1 MATILHE
8 PVLRAETV
16 ELLEP
21 AGRGLVVDCTVGT
34 GGHAAALLEAG
45 ADRVVGLDRDAEV
58 LPLARR
64 RLAAWKDRVDLVHA
78 DYRGLDDVLDRLGV
92 ERVDGA
98 LADLGCSSVQ
108 LEAEGRGFSFRR
120 DDPLDMRMD
129 RTAGPTLA
137 DLLAEATPEGLA
149 DVIFEY
155 GEERRSRPIARAIV
169 AAAAGAGIG
178 TTAELAAVVR
188 RAARYRG
195 RSRIDPATRTFQAL
209 RIWVNRELDGLDA
222 FLRVAA
228 KRLKAGARL
237 AVISFH
243 SLEDRIVKRTLR
255 ELERGGEL
263 ALRLLTRKP
272 LRPAEEELA
281 RNPRA
286 RSARLRA
293 AWRVA

>member
-1 MATILHE
+1 M
-8 PVLRAETV
+8 
-16 ELLEP
+16 
-21 AGRGLVVDCTVGT
+21 
-34 GGHAAALLEAG
+34 
-45 ADRVVGLDRDAEV
+45 
-58 LPLARR
+58 
-64 RLAAWKDRVDLVHA
+64 
-78 DYRGLDDVLDRLGV
+78 LDRLGV

-108 LEAEGRGFSFRR
+108 LEADGRGFSFRR

-129 RTAGPTLA
+129 RTSGRTLA

-169 AAAAGAGIG
+169 AAVAGAGIG

-222 FLRVAA
+222 FLRAA
-228 KRLKAGARL
+228 ARRLKAGARL
-237 AVISFH
+237 VVISFH
-243 SLEDRIVKRTLR
+243 SLEDRIVKRTFR

-263 ALRLLTRKP
+263 ALRILTRKP
-272 LRPAEEELA
+272 LRPAEDELA

-293 AWRVA
+293 AWRAA

>member
-1 MATILHE
+1 MPEILHE
-8 PVLRAETV
+8 PVLRAETI
-16 ELLEP
+16 ELLDP
-21 AGRGLVVDCTVGT
+21 AERGLVVDCTVGT

-45 ADRVVGLDRDAEV
+45 AARVLGLDRDADV

-78 DYRGLDDVLDRLGV
+78 DYRSLDDVLDRLGV

-98 LADLGCSSVQ
+98 LADLGCSSLQ
-108 LEAEGRGFSFRR
+108 LETEGRGFSFRR

-129 RTAGPTLA
+129 RTGGRTLA
-137 DLLAEATPEGLA
+137 DLLGAATPEGLA
-149 DVIFEY
+149 DVIYEY
-155 GEERRSRPIARAIV
+155 GEERRSRRIARAIV
-169 AAAAGAGIG
+169 AAWTGAGIR

-188 RAARYRG
+188 RAARYPF

-222 FLRVAA
+222 FLRSAVG
-228 KRLKAGARL
+228 RLAGGARL

-243 SLEDRIVKRTLR
+243 SLEDRIVKHTLR
-255 ELERGGEL
+255 EIERGGEL
-263 ALRLLTRKP
+263 ALRILTRKP
-272 LRPAEEELA
+272 VRPSGDEVA

-286 RSARLRA
+286 RSAKLRA
-293 AWRVA
+293 AWRAS

>member
-1 MATILHE
+1 MPEILHE

-16 ELLEP
+16 ELLDP

-45 ADRVVGLDRDAEV
+45 AARVLGLDRDADV

-78 DYRGLDDVLDRLGV
+78 DYRSLEEVLDRLGV

-98 LADLGCSSVQ
+98 LADLGCSSLQ
-108 LEAEGRGFSFRR
+108 LETEGRGFSFRR

-129 RTAGPTLA
+129 RTGGRTLA
-137 DLLAEATPEGLA
+137 DLLGEATPEGLA
-149 DVIFEY
+149 DVIYEY
-155 GEERRSRPIARAIV
+155 GEERRSRRIARAIV
-169 AAAAGAGIG
+169 AAWTGAGIR

-188 RAARYRG
+188 RAARYPF

-222 FLRVAA
+222 FLRAA
-228 KRLKAGARL
+228 ARRLKAGARL

-243 SLEDRIVKRTLR
+243 SLEDRIVKHTLR
-255 ELERGGEL
+255 EIERGGEL
-263 ALRLLTRKP
+263 ALRILTRKP
-272 LRPAEEELA
+272 LRPSGDEVA

-293 AWRVA
+293 AWRAS

>member
-21 AGRGLVVDCTVGT
+21 AGRGILVDCTVGT

-64 RLAAWKDRVDLVHA
+64 RLAAWKDRVELVHA
-78 DYRGLDDVLDRLGV
+78 DYRGLDGVLDRLGV

-108 LEAEGRGFSFRR
+108 LEAGGRGFSFRR

-137 DLLAEATPEGLA
+137 ELLAEATPEGLA

-169 AAAAGAGIG
+169 AAAAGAGIE

-222 FLRVAA
+222 FLRAA
-228 KRLKAGARL
+228 ARRLRAGARL

-243 SLEDRIVKRTLR
+243 SLEDRVVKHTLR

-263 ALRLLTRKP
+263 AMRLLTRKP
-272 LRPAEEELA
+272 VRPAEDELA

>member
-16 ELLEP
+16 GLLEP

-45 ADRVVGLDRDAEV
+45 AARVLGLDRDAEV

-64 RLAAWKDRVDLVHA
+64 RLAAWNDRVDLVHA
-78 DYRGLDDVLDRLGV
+78 DYRSLDDVLDGLGV

-98 LADLGCSSVQ
+98 LADLGCSSLQ
-108 LEAEGRGFSFRR
+108 LETEGRGFSFRR

-129 RTAGPTLA
+129 RTTGRTLA
-137 DLLAEATPEGLA
+137 DLLAGATPEGLA
-149 DVIFEY
+149 DVIFQY
-155 GEERRSRPIARAIV
+155 GEERRSRRIARAIV
-169 AAAAGAGIG
+169 AAWTGAGIR

-222 FLRVAA
+222 FLRSAA
-228 KRLKAGARL
+228 GRLKAGARL

-243 SLEDRIVKRTLR
+243 SLEDRVVKHTLR

-263 ALRLLTRKP
+263 AMRILTRKP
-272 LRPAEEELA
+272 VRPAGEELA

-293 AWRVA
+293 AWRVS